1 MTLSEIRVRRASGSD
16 VANGRKASPYL
27 RGSRYDQGWG
37 LVPEEAMVLRQRV
50 GSAETLGDGGGGSVK
65 GERLSVID
73 GLDVNEVKDGLIVY
87 EPDRDR
93 VHYLNGTAAVV
104 FLFCDGTNDA

>member
-1 MTLSEIRVRRASGSD
+1 
-16 VANGRKASPYL
+16 
-27 RGSRYDQGWG
+27 
-37 LVPEEAMVLRQRV
+37 
-50 GSAETLGDGGGGSVK
+50 VK
-65 GERLSVID
+65 GERLSIIE

-104 FLFCDGTNDA
+104 FLFCDGANDAEDIAGLVAKAYGLDEPPSDEVADCVTQLRSEGLVR